1 MLVHNDNNN
10 EHKNSMDVFR
20 EIIADYIIGNI
31 DADELKNFCNTI
43 DSIVDEKEIDEQDKG
58 GIFGMKKRVL
68 AIFIVI
74 HRTY

>member
-31 DADELKNFCNTI
+31 DAD
-43 DSIVDEKEIDEQDKG
+43 
-58 GIFGMKKRVL
+58 
-68 AIFIVI
+68 
-74 HRTY
+74 

>member
-31 DADELKNFCNTI
+31 DADELKKILQYN
-43 DSIVDEKEIDEQDKG
+43 
-58 GIFGMKKRVL
+58 
-68 AIFIVI
+68 
-74 HRTY
+74 